1 MSNVMRDYLK
11 TAAAGLAK
19 LSDEAAFGPGEGVR
33 KLSLSALVPRPQP
46 RRRFEEASLQ
56 ALADSIRA
64 HGVLEPLLVRSVG
77 EGKYEI
83 VAGERRYRAAQ
94 MAGLKEVPVVVL
106 EVDEKGASAIALM
119 ENLQREDLNPY
130 EETVGVLDLLGL
142 ELGKSREEVVRLL
155 HRMWNEAKGK
165 STRNVSGNPETQR
178 VEEVFRLLGRMSWES
193 FVRTRLPLL
202 NLPGDLQE
210 GLLEGAIPYT
220 AVLELKKVKDEEE
233 RRRLL
238 EEVKAGLSLREL
250 KARVRELLRKE
261 ASPLPWHKEVLA
273 KLAKV
278 DLEVLPEGIRREV
291 EEHLR
296 QALRLLEEAGR

>member
-64 HGVLEPLLVRSVG
+64 HGVLEPLLVRPLG

-94 MAGLKEVPVVVL
+94 MAGLSEVPVVVL
-106 EVDEKGASAIALM
+106 EGLDEKAAAAIALM

-130 EETVGVLDLLGL
+130 EETVAVLDLLAL
-142 ELGKSREEVVRLL
+142 ELGKGREEAVRLL
-155 HRMWNEAKGK
+155 QQMRHAKRGNIAHNVVDTPEAQK
-165 STRNVSGNPETQR
+165 

-193 FVRTRLPLL
+193 FVQHRLPLL
-202 NLPGDLQE
+202 TLPPDLRE
-210 GLLEGAIPYT
+210 ALEEGAIPYT
-220 AVLELKKVKDEEE
+220 AALELKKVKEEAT
-233 RRRLL
+233 RRALL
-238 EEVKAGLSLREL
+238 EEAKAGLSLREL
-250 KARVRELLRKE
+250 RARVRETLKREKPPKPWPQEVGERLRRLDLKALSPEKRKE
-261 ASPLPWHKEVLA
+261 VERH
-273 KLAKV
+273 
-278 DLEVLPEGIRREV
+278 LE
-291 EEHLR
+291 
-296 QALRLLEEAGR
+296 ALMELLGS